1 MGLFCNFCHQISG
14 LVLLMGFFWGVEV
27 WFLFLSGFWES
38 VVAACCLIGNFS
50 GALIDVTTGDSSKN
64 VFMGIKS

>member
-1 MGLFCNFCHQISG
+1 MA
-14 LVLLMGFFWGVEV
+14 V
-27 WFLFLSGFWES
+27 
-38 VVAACCLIGNFS
+38 CCLIGNFS